1 MAKDLIAAGTVENGQ
16 IMLNPA
22 ALSMM
27 GGGQSVPQMQLPQM
41 QQMQMSQQMP
51 QMMMMQSA
59 PQSSFNWRAAKGA
72 LLGVAGWFQSKT
84 VASLSEEAEKANN
97 ELASARNELDAA
109 AGYLKLA
116 PTDTNRLMIVLDA
129 QRKVN
134 DKTLA
139 ALKAEQ
145 RVGSEQVRSNQYMGL
160 SGAADLVTELVSPG
174 GGGQQFPSMGGMPM
188 MIQGP
193 GGQPMQV
200 LMVPHSGGGTSSLL
214 TAGLAGMAGGVIA
227 NNLLPASS
235 TVK

>member
-1 MAKDLIAAGTVENGQ
+1 
-16 IMLNPA
+16 
-22 ALSMM
+22 
-27 GGGQSVPQMQLPQM
+27 
-41 QQMQMSQQMP
+41 MP

-97 ELASARNELDAA
+97 ELAAARNELDAA

-174 GGGQQFPSMGGMPM
+174 GGGQQFSSMGGMPM

-200 LMVPHSGGGTSSLL
+200 LMVPHGGGTSSLL

-227 NNLLPASS
+227 NNLLPANS